1 MKSSKTIFI
10 GRNCH
15 LMSPHRQA
23 GAVLIVSLLMLLIM
37 TLLGITAM
45 NSTTLEEKMAGNM
58 RDRNTAMQ
66 ASEAALKAA
75 EAALDALTNKPNE
88 VTSCHAASCAWVR
101 GSVPDLANQSA
112 SWWASNGVEYGSAGV
127 VDIAGVATDPRV
139 VVEVQADL
147 PDTFDDGQGTSTGVK
162 FYRVTARATGATDDA
177 QVILQTTHNKL
188 INE

>member
-1 MKSSKTIFI
+1 MKSSTTIFM

-75 EAALDALTNKPNE
+75 EAALSALANKPNE
-88 VTSCHAASCAWVR
+88 VTNCHATTCAWVR
-101 GSVPDLANQSA
+101 GSVPDLATSLR
-112 SWWASNGVEYGSAGV
+112 AG
-127 VDIAGVATDPRV
+127 G
-139 VVEVQADL
+139 
-147 PDTFDDGQGTSTGVK
+147 
-162 FYRVTARATGATDDA
+162 RATGLNTVQLALSISP
-177 QVILQTTHNKL
+177 VSLRIHV
-188 INE
+188 

>member
-1 MKSSKTIFI
+1 MESSTTIFI

-15 LMSPHRQA
+15 LMSPHRQS

-37 TLLGITAM
+37 TLLGVTAM

-75 EAALDALTNKPNE
+75 EAALNALANKPSE
-88 VTSCHAASCAWVR
+88 VTNCHASTCAWVR

-112 SWWASNGVEYGSAGV
+112 SWWASNGVEYGAAGV

-147 PDTFDDGQGTSTGVK
+147 PDTLDDGQGTSTGVK

-177 QVILQTTHNKL
+177 QVILQTTYNKL